1 MENFA
6 VHMRICS
13 VSVTDDD
20 VNSRRLATTNLA
32 GSWGKEK
39 FVEKII
45 SKASDIAEAL
55 GGDGVP
61 SEALGNEVQAAIQKK
76 SSSYLYTERP
86 LDVSVCAGM
95 AMISMFGPSV
105 GSGGWGV
112 ADVYAAALWSS
123 LAFQPTLDAARR
135 ESLRLEV
142 LNAAAAWSST
152 SAEVARERETVPE
165 PSIAKINISAEG
177 VVTHNI
183 PDSMAKT
190 VEALRRNAAL
200 DREELDFLWWAQAG
214 RSRILKRQPSEINE
228 PTRVVTAGIEGSKM
242 LRRLPCEVHREIIL
256 RTLEND
262 PELDLAE
269 LLTALGDD
277 RERLSDVVGESWV
290 ADRPSVFPLLYALV
304 TGSVDVRGSTVKRR
318 ASEWGER
325 ALLEAGFL
333 KLILNGPAKL

>member
-20 VNSRRLATTNLA
+20 VNSRRSAATSLA

-39 FVEKII
+39 VVEKII

-61 SEALGNEVQAAIQKK
+61 SEALGDEVQAAIQKK

-95 AMISMFGPSV
+95 AIVSMFDRSV
-105 GSGGWGV
+105 GSSGWV
-112 ADVYAAALWSS
+112 IADVYAAALWSS
-123 LAFQPTLDAARR
+123 LAFQPPLEAARR

-142 LNAAAAWSST
+142 LSAAADWSSK
-152 SAEVARERETVPE
+152 SAEAARERETVPE
-165 PSIAKINISAEG
+165 PSIAKITISAEG

-190 VEALRRNAAL
+190 VEALCRNAAL

-214 RSRILKRQPSEINE
+214 RSRILKRQPSAINE

-256 RTLEND
+256 RTLEDD

-277 RERLSDVVGESWV
+277 RESLGDAVDESWV
-290 ADRPSVFPLLYALV
+290 ADHPSVFPLLHALV
-304 TGSVDVRGSTVKRR
+304 TGSMDVRGAAVKRR

>member
-6 VHMRICS
+6 VHMRICG

-20 VNSRRLATTNLA
+20 VNSRSSAATSLA

-39 FVEKII
+39 TVEKII
-45 SKASDIAEAL
+45 SKVSNVAEVL
-55 GGDGVP
+55 GGNGVP
-61 SEALGNEVQAAIQKK
+61 PERLGEEVQAAIQKK
-76 SSSYLYTERP
+76 SSSYLYEERP
-86 LDVSVCAGM
+86 FDVGVCSGM
-95 AMISMFGPSV
+95 AMTSILGSSSV
-105 GSGGWGV
+105 SSGWGI

-123 LAFQPTLDAARR
+123 LAFQPTLTEPRR

-142 LNAAAAWSST
+142 LNAAFGRISK
-152 SAEVARERETVPE
+152 SAEAARERGSVPD
-165 PSIAKINISAEG
+165 PSLAKITISDEG

-183 PDSMAKT
+183 SESMVKT

-214 RSRILKRQPSEINE
+214 RSRLLKRQPSSINE
-228 PTRVVTAGIEGSKM
+228 PTRMVTAGIEGSKM

-256 RTLEND
+256 RTLEHD
-262 PELDLAE
+262 PELDLEE

-277 RERLSDVVGESWV
+277 KETLGDEVDEVWV
-290 ADRPSVFPLLYALV
+290 ADHPSVFPLLHALV
-304 TGSVDVRGSTVKRR
+304 TGELNAPGAAVKRR

-325 ALLEAGFL
+325 ALVEAGFL
-333 KLILNGPAKL
+333 NLILNGPAKL